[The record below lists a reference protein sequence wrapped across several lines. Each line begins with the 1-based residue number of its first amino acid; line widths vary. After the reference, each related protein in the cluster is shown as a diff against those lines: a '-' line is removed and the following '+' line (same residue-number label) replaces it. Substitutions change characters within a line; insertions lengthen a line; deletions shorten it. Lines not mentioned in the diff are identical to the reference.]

1 MYTWTFAKTFA
12 KKKQLSPFQKKTL
25 AETVHYIPKGL
36 RKGNPFHGPFAQL
49 SYIYISLSWEGVLGI
64 FWGVT
69 NRGCESHSPRVHHY
83 VLLLQKSAASKPF
96 KQILI
101 DKLVGGFNPS
111 EKYYSSQ
118 IGNLPQIGV
127 KMKTI
132 WNHHLV
138 NWCTT
143 TYQLTQDSGHRQYLK
158 TTVLWGIVRSKK
170 HVTYILLIKRW
181 NKHTSC
187 SAQKTER
194 IAKTYSLRAMFKN
207 MNSSLRSTVTPS
219 RVKEPKSWRLMMLIH
234 PLGLFFSISL
244 EHDKLKKS
252 KNKTQV
258 ALKRVQE
265 GQRCQLWARHFQT
278 QRFWL
283 LGPLGNFSIV
293 SL

>member
-1 MYTWTFAKTFA
+1 MD
-12 KKKQLSPFQKKTL
+12 L
-25 AETVHYIPKGL
+25 
-36 RKGNPFHGPFAQL
+36 FAQL
-49 SYIYISLSWEGVLGI
+49 SYIYISISLLRRCFRYI
-64 FWGVT
+64 FGGVT

-158 TTVLWGIVRSKK
+158 TTVFVRNCPAQKK
-170 HVTYILLIKRW
+170 HVTCILLIKRW